1 MRFSVHIARIQMS
14 AGRGFLFEH
23 PYTASS
29 WHTTE
34 LAELKQEQNVYE
46 VRVDMCAFGLVT
58 KEGVPALKP
67 TLLLTNIESLA
78 NALGRR
84 CNGKHSQHQPLVGG
98 RAAAAAVYTQQFV
111 DCILRAL
118 KRHVQCR
125 PEGTPPED
133 YWTMSSTH
141 LTRHHVQPRWA
152 LFNPQNVTTKP
163 CSESQLGD
171 RRVSTN
177 KSDNNHTQVLHDN
190 WRSDR
195 SHPTW
200 TCPWTG
206 TTEFELVEPFVCP
219 ASASMSSTATW
230 IAASGAHPLHS
241 YVVEESKFQDEW
253 YEIISAFPTHRILE
267 GGGRAGDGSS
277 TSTASS
283 SSRSTTR
290 GAAASTSTSSST
302 ASRPRM
308 STSPLPPTSVDQPRR
323 RPSPL
328 PSIAEVKGEDALED
342 QLDAEV
348 ERAGQELRRPGPAH
362 EPDVGEVSLHPELR
376 RELYRLHRNL
386 GHSDRQTFLRA
397 LRHANCRKEALE
409 WVRSRFQCPICE
421 RKQKPKSQR
430 PGHLTQSLPFNRV
443 VGVDLMFYEDHVLL
457 NMLDWGTDLQIVVE
471 VEDKRAQTVC
481 TAFMVQWVAHYGP
494 PSLVIADQ
502 GKEFVSE
509 EFGGRLGEH
518 GISVHYTDVRSP
530 WQNARTERAG
540 GSFKTRLETIIH
552 ETTATEEEFLLVLA
566 ETCAAHNRY
575 YNRAGYSPYQRTF
588 GVNPRLPASLLSDDA
603 LDRDLLR
610 EGAGDEVRRVWEI
623 RDAAAA
629 AWMRSQDTEAIKRS
643 LRTTTRTAD
652 MKELKV
658 GDTVFVWRHTAV
670 YKGWTGPGIVVAI
683 NSNERSLWIS
693 LRGYLVKASREQVR
707 AATPEEFLG
716 VELVQELSSALLEDV
731 ETGQLR
737 NYRDVQ
743 AEGPPDELPQ
753 ELRPEPELPVVQPP
767 LVPDPDVPMEVV
779 PEDPETPQLEQ
790 TFDEDDLMEPETPVP
805 VPPSTAEES
814 TRAPTVQDVETM
826 EHDEP
831 PVPTTTSPTPR
842 SMTTP
847 RRTVRVDEGIGGSA
861 SFGPMPGQRTSRS
874 SMPYPFS
881 QPGLA
886 PWPTSGMGNQYYNV
900 LSEEKEINQVF
911 WKYQKSQ
918 DLHIPQAINEETFVL
933 KDAYGL
939 FDQDFKHMFISKAKE
954 SPGQVVFKRL
964 PEEQAPAFRAAR
976 DKEIKSLID
985 SGAIKILSVDDSLK
999 FLKERPEHVLESK
1012 FVDRWK
1018 PTEKFGVLPSDYHT
1032 PGFRP
1037 HKHPGLSAKSRWCV
1051 VGWQDPMIH
1060 EIERAAPTP
1069 LTSSMYLFLQVCA
1082 SRKWKARARDAKT
1095 AFLQSKP
1102 TTRKNKLCCF
1112 MPKDMTFPGFDS
1124 RQLIQLET
1132 EVYGLVSGPAW
1143 WRRSF
1148 LEYCVTNLRYRIN
1161 PYDRCVLS
1169 LDGPEAREGED
1180 PTKIKTKGLMI
1191 IEVDDILEAG
1201 DDDHMSKMKVLAEKV
1216 RFGKIEELNQPDGKG
1231 AGYAGRR
1238 IQQWDDFSFSYH
1250 MQDYVDNR
1258 LKPLTLHRKVLKK
1271 DAEHVKLN
1279 PEETQALRAVVAAIN
1294 WTAREGRPDAA
1305 ATASIL
1311 SGVFPEPTVQHLYQV
1326 NDAINHLKQNHVTI
1340 KIHAIPEEQLRYLVI
1355 ADSSFDPSGKT
1366 KPQHGWLQGLTTSE
1380 LNAGRVAPFSLI
1392 SWRSRRLRRKA
1403 GSTTLC
1409 EAISLSTALGALEKQ
1424 SAVLSS
1430 MRFSRFDPKTAVGSS
1445 EVQLGLRGPP
1455 TVIASED
1462 AQYND
1467 PSALAIVDAKS
1478 VFDGASSE
1486 QAQGEDERTALEIAV
1501 IQESLSALSGR
1512 LRWVPHNL
1520 NAADGLTKLL
1530 EKAHIQPLMTL
1541 LRTHHLR
1548 IEEEKDVIAR
1558 EKQSDLRMKS
1568 RH

>member
-1 MRFSVHIARIQMS
+1 
-14 AGRGFLFEH
+14 
-23 PYTASS
+23 
-29 WHTTE
+29 
-34 LAELKQEQNVYE
+34 
-46 VRVDMCAFGLVT
+46 
-58 KEGVPALKP
+58 
-67 TLLLTNIESLA
+67 
-78 NALGRR
+78 
-84 CNGKHSQHQPLVGG
+84 
-98 RAAAAAVYTQQFV
+98 
-111 DCILRAL
+111 
-118 KRHVQCR
+118 
-125 PEGTPPED
+125 
-133 YWTMSSTH
+133 MSSTH

-200 TCPWTG
+200 TYPWTG

-277 TSTASS
+277 TSTTSTALS

-308 STSPLPPTSVDQPRR
+308 STSPLPPASVDQPRR

-386 GHSDRQTFLRA
+386 GHPDLQTFLRA

-481 TAFMVQWVAHYGP
+481 TAFMAQWVAHYGP

-552 ETTATEEEFLLVLA
+552 ETTATEEEFPLVLA

-707 AATPEEFLG
+707 AATSEEFLG

-743 AEGPPDELPQ
+743 
-753 ELRPEPELPVVQPP
+753 EP
-767 LVPDPDVPMEVV
+767 
-779 PEDPETPQLEQ
+779 
-790 TFDEDDLMEPETPVP
+790 
-805 VPPSTAEES
+805 S
-814 TRAPTVQDVETM
+814 
-826 EHDEP
+826 
-831 PVPTTTSPTPR
+831 
-842 SMTTP
+842 
-847 RRTVRVDEGIGGSA
+847 
-861 SFGPMPGQRTSRS
+861 
-874 SMPYPFS
+874 
-881 QPGLA
+881 
-886 PWPTSGMGNQYYNV
+886 
-900 LSEEKEINQVF
+900 
-911 WKYQKSQ
+911 KS
-918 DLHIPQAINEETFVL
+918 
-933 KDAYGL
+933 
-939 FDQDFKHMFISKAKE
+939 
-954 SPGQVVFKRL
+954 
-964 PEEQAPAFRAAR
+964 
-976 DKEIKSLID
+976 
-985 SGAIKILSVDDSLK
+985 
-999 FLKERPEHVLESK
+999 
-1012 FVDRWK
+1012 
-1018 PTEKFGVLPSDYHT
+1018 
-1032 PGFRP
+1032 
-1037 HKHPGLSAKSRWCV
+1037 
-1051 VGWQDPMIH
+1051 
-1060 EIERAAPTP
+1060 
-1069 LTSSMYLFLQVCA
+1069 
-1082 SRKWKARARDAKT
+1082 
-1095 AFLQSKP
+1095 
-1102 TTRKNKLCCF
+1102 
-1112 MPKDMTFPGFDS
+1112 
-1124 RQLIQLET
+1124 
-1132 EVYGLVSGPAW
+1132 
-1143 WRRSF
+1143 
-1148 LEYCVTNLRYRIN
+1148 
-1161 PYDRCVLS
+1161 
-1169 LDGPEAREGED
+1169 
-1180 PTKIKTKGLMI
+1180 
-1191 IEVDDILEAG
+1191 
-1201 DDDHMSKMKVLAEKV
+1201 
-1216 RFGKIEELNQPDGKG
+1216 
-1231 AGYAGRR
+1231 
-1238 IQQWDDFSFSYH
+1238 
-1250 MQDYVDNR
+1250 
-1258 LKPLTLHRKVLKK
+1258 
-1271 DAEHVKLN
+1271 
-1279 PEETQALRAVVAAIN
+1279 
-1294 WTAREGRPDAA
+1294 
-1305 ATASIL
+1305 
-1311 SGVFPEPTVQHLYQV
+1311 
-1326 NDAINHLKQNHVTI
+1326 
-1340 KIHAIPEEQLRYLVI
+1340 
-1355 ADSSFDPSGKT
+1355 
-1366 KPQHGWLQGLTTSE
+1366 
-1380 LNAGRVAPFSLI
+1380 
-1392 SWRSRRLRRKA
+1392 
-1403 GSTTLC
+1403 
-1409 EAISLSTALGALEKQ
+1409 
-1424 SAVLSS
+1424 
-1430 MRFSRFDPKTAVGSS
+1430 
-1445 EVQLGLRGPP
+1445 
-1455 TVIASED
+1455 
-1462 AQYND
+1462 
-1467 PSALAIVDAKS
+1467 
-1478 VFDGASSE
+1478 
-1486 QAQGEDERTALEIAV
+1486 
-1501 IQESLSALSGR
+1501 
-1512 LRWVPHNL
+1512 
-1520 NAADGLTKLL
+1520 
-1530 EKAHIQPLMTL
+1530 
-1541 LRTHHLR
+1541 
-1548 IEEEKDVIAR
+1548 
-1558 EKQSDLRMKS
+1558 
-1568 RH
+1568 